1 MNDVLGRVGP
11 ELIAEFVD
19 EPDAHYYMCGPTGF
33 MATVQDGLE
42 ARGVASERIH
52 TESFG
57 PLG

>member
-1 MNDVLGRVGP
+1 MLGRVGP

-19 EPDAHYYMCGPTGF
+19 EPDAHYYICGPTGF
-33 MATVQDGLE
+33 MATLQDGLE

-57 PLG
+57 PVG